1 MARGHISALDVE
13 IGKKIR
19 LRRLEQSMSQ
29 TALAEKLN
37 VTFQQVQKYEKG
49 TNRVGAGRLHLIA
62 SELKVPVT
70 YFFQAEQQHSE
81 VDSLLYLNSPSSIR
95 MVKAFAKIKSQKV
108 KKGLLELAEA
118 LAAN

>member
-19 LRRLEQSMSQ
+19 LRRLEQNMSQ

-118 LAAN
+118 LAAT

>member
-1 MARGHISALDVE
+1 
-13 IGKKIR
+13 
-19 LRRLEQSMSQ
+19 MSQ

-62 SELKVPVT
+62 TELKVPVT
-70 YFFQAEQQHSE
+70 YFFQVEQQRAE

-95 MVKAFAKIKSQKV
+95 LVKAYAEIKNQKIKRE
-108 KKGLLELAEA
+108 LLALAEA
-118 LAAN
+118 LAHG

>member
-1 MARGHISALDVE
+1 MARGHISPLDVE
-13 IGKKIR
+13 IGRKIR
-19 LRRLEQSMSQ
+19 LRRLEQNMSQ

-70 YFFQAEQQHSE
+70 YFFQAEQQQSE

-118 LAAN
+118 LAG

>member
-1 MARGHISALDVE
+1 MDKYVGSRV
-13 IGKKIR
+13 R
-19 LRRLEQSMSQ
+19 MRRLVVEMSQ
-29 TALAEKLN
+29 VKLGTLLGI
-37 VTFQQVQKYEKG
+37 TFQQVQKYEKG

-70 YFFQAEQQHSE
+70 YFFQAEQQHGE

-118 LAAN
+118 LAAG